1 MKNVQNALRKVL
13 VPLNHFVHRI
23 VLLIAQISMM
33 AMVAIVTLTVVLRY
47 CFNTGLSWAEEVP
60 RLLVTL
66 FAFIACAIGVR
77 DHLHVAV
84 NAVYNQLPVGGK
96 ARKALDVLT
105 EALTAVNFSASSFD
119 AELRSAVKS
128 SAEPASAIFEAL
140 EALTVQ
146 VAAFTSAL
154 IFEALEASIEH
165 EAASTAALILAALE
179 ASIMNL
185 SARSVASLV
194 IFEALDAL
202 SERIFPP
209 LAGMVTVMSAFWM
222 LDAFLSSVTSRVLPR
237 VSATTRSIRLSS
249 ASMRMSDA
257 PAETTTF
264 TARDASMASKS
275 GAGRVFVTIWPLPLM
290 FLPSSGAA
298 TQTT

>member
-105 EALTAVNFSASSFD
+105 DVVVLLCGLLVLVLLIQRPTAWPVLLALVVLWGVVVVLFRCQLRKWVARWMCGGSFEGSKLKFS
-119 AELRSAVKS
+119 L
-128 SAEPASAIFEAL
+128 EPLS
-140 EALTVQ
+140 Q
-146 VAAFTSAL
+146 P
-154 IFEALEASIEH
+154 
-165 EAASTAALILAALE
+165 AAL
-179 ASIMNL
+179 L
-185 SARSVASLV
+185 SG
-194 IFEALDAL
+194 E
-202 SERIFPP
+202 
-209 LAGMVTVMSAFWM
+209 TVLWYNAQFRTC
-222 LDAFLSSVTSRVLPR
+222 LLYT
-237 VSATTRSIRLSS
+237 
-249 ASMRMSDA
+249 SDA
-257 PAETTTF
+257 ADE
-264 TARDASMASKS
+264 
-275 GAGRVFVTIWPLPLM
+275 
-290 FLPSSGAA
+290 
-298 TQTT
+298 